1 MIYHSIQDLLNLAKE
16 YQIPLWEVV
25 CRADMEERQV
35 TKEQSFETMHRMYEA
50 MKQADSAYDK
60 DLKSASGLAGGDGEK
75 LHCYNAAGKN
85 IAGEYI
91 GLVMEKAVKMGES
104 NACMKRIV
112 AAPTAGACGV
122 IPAVF
127 LAYQEYFRAEEQKMV
142 EAMYLTAGIGA
153 VIAEN
158 ASIAGASGGCQAEIG
173 SASAMAAA
181 GLAYLQ
187 GGDDE
192 QIVNA
197 MAFALK
203 NMLGLTCDPVCGLV
217 EVPCIKRNS
226 AGAVNAVTSAQMALA
241 GICSAIAPDE
251 VIDTMRRIGNALPAC
266 LKETSEGGLAT
277 TPSAQ
282 EGTRKNGRR
291 TVTMPLDLTQLSQIT
306 EPLLAWYEKN
316 ARVLPWRENTD
327 AYRVWVSE
335 IMLQQTRVD
344 TVIPYYERFLRRF
357 PDVAALAAGTG
368 AGAFKNVGGAWIL
381 FEGAK
386 YAESCTADL

>member
-60 DLKSASGLAGGDGEK
+60 NLKSASGLAGDGEK

-241 GICSAIAPDE
+241 GVCSAIAPDE

-282 EGTRKNGRR
+282 KVR
-291 TVTMPLDLTQLSQIT
+291 
-306 EPLLAWYEKN
+306 EKMDG
-316 ARVLPWRENTD
+316 E
-327 AYRVWVSE
+327 
-335 IMLQQTRVD
+335 Q
-344 TVIPYYERFLRRF
+344 
-357 PDVAALAAGTG
+357 
-368 AGAFKNVGGAWIL
+368 
-381 FEGAK
+381 
-386 YAESCTADL
+386 

>member
-60 DLKSASGLAGGDGEK
+60 GLKSASGLAGGDGEK

-241 GICSAIAPDE
+241 GVCSAIAPDE

-282 EGTRKNGRR
+282 KVR
-291 TVTMPLDLTQLSQIT
+291 
-306 EPLLAWYEKN
+306 EKMDG
-316 ARVLPWRENTD
+316 E
-327 AYRVWVSE
+327 
-335 IMLQQTRVD
+335 Q
-344 TVIPYYERFLRRF
+344 
-357 PDVAALAAGTG
+357 
-368 AGAFKNVGGAWIL
+368 
-381 FEGAK
+381 
-386 YAESCTADL
+386 